1 MIKTTDEMFKDT
13 DLFTGYLYND
23 AFNRI
28 NGEDKDV
35 VMSRVRPGPVRL
47 KEINV
52 HALSQYPHIRDTIE
66 VFSGSYTLDNAFFVA
81 LAREALER
89 KMLNAE
95 ELNMIL
101 PRKRKLPDGLDHN
114 EIAHLL
120 SHVYRFKKVRTI
132 VDRDTKESE
141 TSMTRVKSNEY
152 VLRYYVDNPDTPID
166 HGTYVQVGDDLE
178 SKIKL
183 MNSSF
188 IETEVKSTIYS
199 IRTSAEI
206 VLPVMDGHIIP
217 TLHGMYDTKK
227 DKLIEY
233 SEDYINTK
241 KIPVEFKKDMENPII
256 REPGREDWDVES
268 WLLDITDG
276 DEEVKQLIW
285 ETIAAAITPNILRNK
300 SIWFYSDQ
308 GNNGKGTIGLMIR
321 RLIGKDN
328 VANLSITDYADRF
341 KPSQLIDATINMS
354 DENDLKGY
362 VDSAKNYKASIT
374 GDTITVESKYEKAVN
389 ITFTG
394 MDIQMINGL
403 PKISDTSDSFY
414 RRIIIVPFL
423 KSFTNNGEKKYI
435 KEDYVTRPEVLE
447 YVLSKAVRIA
457 GFEEFIVP
465 EVAKDIL
472 GTYKISNDPV
482 RDFWNDVREEFRG
495 PRIPSQLVFD
505 LYIAWF
511 NSNNPS
517 GSALGK
523 INFNTAIKNI
533 LNNDDDWTYKE
544 ERAKYKAD
552 DFDDEPIISDYG
564 LDLTP
569 INGKPATWSNNI
581 DNKNDP
587 ALRRSMKSAYGKNIN
602 VIERNY

>member
-1 MIKTTDEMFKDT
+1 MITTTGETFKDT
-13 DLFTGYLYND
+13 NLFTGYLYID
-23 AFNRI
+23 AFNAI

-35 VMSRVRPGPVRL
+35 VMSRVQPGPVRL
-47 KEINV
+47 KEINE

-66 VFSGSYTLDNAFFVA
+66 VFNGSYTLDDAFFVA

-89 KMLNAE
+89 KMLKAE

-141 TSMTRVKSNEY
+141 TSMARVKSNEY

-166 HGTYVQVGDDLE
+166 HGIYVQVGDDLE

-188 IETEVKSTIYS
+188 IEREVKSTIYS
-199 IRTSAEI
+199 IKTSAEI
-206 VLPVMDGHIIP
+206 VLPEMNGHIIP
-217 TLHGMYDTKK
+217 TLHGMYDTKN

-394 MDIQMINGL
+394 IDIQMINGL

-414 RRIIIVPFL
+414 R
-423 KSFTNNGEKKYI
+423 
-435 KEDYVTRPEVLE
+435 
-447 YVLSKAVRIA
+447 
-457 GFEEFIVP
+457 
-465 EVAKDIL
+465 
-472 GTYKISNDPV
+472 
-482 RDFWNDVREEFRG
+482 
-495 PRIPSQLVFD
+495 
-505 LYIAWF
+505 
-511 NSNNPS
+511 
-517 GSALGK
+517 
-523 INFNTAIKNI
+523 
-533 LNNDDDWTYKE
+533 
-544 ERAKYKAD
+544 
-552 DFDDEPIISDYG
+552 
-564 LDLTP
+564 
-569 INGKPATWSNNI
+569 
-581 DNKNDP
+581 
-587 ALRRSMKSAYGKNIN
+587 
-602 VIERNY
+602 

>member
-1 MIKTTDEMFKDT
+1 MMMTTDNMEKDT
-13 DLFTGYLYND
+13 ELFTGYLSID
-23 AFNRI
+23 TFNAI
-28 NGEDKDV
+28 LGENKDV
-35 VMSRVRPGPVRL
+35 VMNRVKEGPAKL
-47 KEINV
+47 KKVND
-52 HALSQYPHIRDTIE
+52 HALSQYPHIRETIE
-66 VFSGSYTLDNAFFVA
+66 TFSGSYTLDSAFFVA
-81 LAREALER
+81 IAREALER
-89 KMLNAE
+89 KIKNVE
-95 ELNMIL
+95 EINMTL
-101 PRKRKLPDGLDHN
+101 HRKRKWPEGLDHN
-114 EIAHLL
+114 EVAHLL
-120 SHVYRFKKVRTI
+120 SHVYSFKKVRTI

-141 TSMTRVKSNEY
+141 TSMARVKSNEY
-152 VLRYYVDNPDTPID
+152 VLRYYIDNPDVPID
-166 HGTYVQVGDDLE
+166 HGVYVQVGDDLE

-188 IETEVKSTIYS
+188 TEREVKSTIYS
-199 IRTSAEI
+199 IKTSAEI
-206 VLPVMDGHIIP
+206 VLPMMDGHIIP

-227 DKLIEY
+227 DELIEY
-233 SEDYINTK
+233 SENYINTK
-241 KIPVEFKKDMENPII
+241 KIPVAFRKDMENPII

-268 WLLDITDG
+268 WLLDIANG

-341 KPSQLIDATINMS
+341 KPSQLIDATINIS

-394 MDIQMINGL
+394 IDIQMINGL

-414 RRIIIVPFL
+414 RRIIIVPFM

-447 YVLSKAVRIA
+447 YVLSKAVRMS

-465 EVAKDIL
+465 EVAKDVL

-495 PRIPSQLVFD
+495 SVIPRQLVFD
-505 LYIAWF
+505 LYCVWYR
-511 NSNNPS
+511 NNNPS

-523 INFNTAIKNI
+523 NTFNAALKNI
-533 LNNDDDWTYKE
+533 LRDDAEWTYKE
-544 ERAKYKAD
+544 KRAIYKED

-569 INGKPATWSNNI
+569 INGKPSQWSNNI

-587 ALRRSMKSAYGKNIN
+587 KLRRSLKSVYDSKIYA
-602 VIERNY
+602 IERNY